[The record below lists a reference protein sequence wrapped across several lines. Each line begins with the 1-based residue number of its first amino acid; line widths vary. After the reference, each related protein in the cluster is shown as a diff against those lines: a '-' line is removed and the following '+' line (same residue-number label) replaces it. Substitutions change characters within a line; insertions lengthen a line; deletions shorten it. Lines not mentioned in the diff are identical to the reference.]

1 MKNLSPQCCDKL
13 IAWMH
18 TYQMVQSTRDKTR
31 QIFERQLKR
40 IDDEIKN
47 KYNIEVDLKQLK
59 KEEEGE
65 SK

>member
-1 MKNLSPQCCDKL
+1 
-13 IAWMH
+13 
-18 TYQMVQSTRDKTR
+18 MVQSTRDKTR

-40 IDDEIKN
+40 IDDELKN